1 MMTYLHKEQLF
12 PLGIILIAP
21 ETESLGIDIPR
32 LLRRHQ
38 SGDFGCVDQHDAD
51 QNLKAIKSGE
61 EIVSKYNVIVG
72 EITIMICVMTD
83 KTARPYTVIFVLD
96 KEKLKFLNAPEIGN
110 NQEPEGS

>member
-1 MMTYLHKEQLF
+1 MMTYSHKEQLF
-12 PLGIILIAP
+12 PLGRILIAP

-61 EIVSKYNVIVG
+61 EIVSKYDVIVG
-72 EITIMICVMTD
+72 EITIMICVMTE
-83 KTARPYTVIFVLD
+83 TALSYTVIFVLN
-96 KEKLKFLNAPEIGN
+96 KEKLKFLNDPEIGN
-110 NQEPEGS
+110 HQEPEGS